1 MRSRFCYALILVSL
15 LDVLAACGGGG
26 HSFAPTPSSAGGF
39 WSGTL
44 TVDGV
49 PQGISGVVSES
60 RQFHFFADD
69 RAQYYGTLTINGNRG
84 SASVTGLAPEGG
96 TFGDGSVRGTGTLDV
111 TIQQRSKLTATGTFT
126 SASNNTSNVSM
137 TVNYDPSYETASSLG
152 AINGDFKNTADPGQ
166 TINLSGGQFTYSD
179 FSTGCMANG
188 TVSIID
194 ARYNL
199 YDIQFTY
206 ASTNNC
212 QAKSGVILQ
221 GLLTIGTTQ
230 NGVEMAIY
238 MHGTA
243 QGEPIAQ
250 ISVYQPL

>member
-1 MRSRFCYALILVSL
+1 
-15 LDVLAACGGGG
+15 
-26 HSFAPTPSSAGGF
+26 
-39 WSGTL
+39 
-44 TVDGV
+44 
-49 PQGISGVVSES
+49 
-60 RQFHFFADD
+60 
-69 RAQYYGTLTINGNRG
+69 
-84 SASVTGLAPEGG
+84 
-96 TFGDGSVRGTGTLDV
+96 
-111 TIQQRSKLTATGTFT
+111 
-126 SASNNTSNVSM
+126 
-137 TVNYDPSYETASSLG
+137 
-152 AINGDFKNTADPGQ
+152 
-166 TINLSGGQFTYSD
+166 
-179 FSTGCMANG
+179 MANG